1 MGHSTHYLGRLDIRP
16 VLREPEIEW
25 LRAYAEL
32 DEPSAY
38 GYAIPLN
45 PRAERAD
52 RVRRQR
58 STRRTGDAARVT
70 DVASVPWGSCDWLPC
85 VEGCCLQWREV
96 EKSNNA
102 AQWLSH
108 LVDHFLRPDGL
119 ARGAGPDF
127 DAFTFDH
134 VVSGIIAA
142 ERNDTRELF
151 LIRAVDNVVMTETLV
166 AGDPGY
172 W

>member
-16 VLREPEIEW
+16 VLRQQEIEW

-32 DEPSAY
+32 DEPSVH
-38 GYAIPLN
+38 GYDIPLN

-58 STRRTGDAARVT
+58 STRSTGDAARVS
-70 DVASVPWGSCDWLPC
+70 DGGVPWGSCDWLPC

-102 AQWLSH
+102 VLWLSH
-108 LVDHFLRPDGL
+108 LVDHFLSPGGL
-119 ARGAGPDF
+119 AQDAGADF
-127 DAFTFDH
+127 EEFTFDH

-151 LIRAVDNVVMTETLV
+151 LIRAADNVITTETLV
-166 AGDPGY
+166 AGDPDC